1 MDKVLQMWNNYCQA
15 GRTQFSSA
23 KQISVL
29 IEQDCRWSKQIK
41 LNKENCKAKVPFI
54 EHVMMKNGIKAD
66 QRKSDATIKM
76 ERPTDVS
83 AVQRLLVL
91 VK

>member
-1 MDKVLQMWNNYCQA
+1 MIKTDQTEQGKV
-15 GRTQFSSA
+15 
-23 KQISVL
+23 
-29 IEQDCRWSKQIK
+29 
-41 LNKENCKAKVPFI
+41 CKAKVPFI